1 MLAAGRSPAAAEAC
15 RIVLGGSLL
24 GFVFAWLLL
33 ARGVGRRTISLRSL
47 PCHPEKDATA
57 PLPLCPEKERKE
69 IKEVEDPTAFLLS
82 EPKLRSVIEQRQKRM
97 EQNDLEIQARA
108 EEDRK
113 AKVQQAA
120 EELRKKQAERKAQE
134 KLLKWEKEQLAKREG
149 MSTVAPEVG
158 GTQVHPLVPSVG
170 EAGGTQLHPLV
181 PIPAEAGGNRA
192 YGEHMIA
199 MNPEKEYQREA
210 EKLEKLRLQEV
221 EQRKRLEEQEEQED
235 QEEESEKKEEE
246 DEQDEGK
253 GKKAENGEEGGGSRV
268 WWVLLL
274 IAVAYAACLAAV
286 LQLPTSTGGLA
297 FLAADRG
304 GAALL
309 VAVAVVTAGLSASGL
324 AVEAKRL
331 AAARP
336 GVGVV
341 LAAVGGALWLA
352 GLLQL
357 SLDLGLQT
365 LPTPLGAVVRGF
377 ESYRA
382 VHSLSARRV
391 GEAVPCPHAGGR
403 ADITFQGAFDPTTL
417 GRPSAGAV
425 YLDLSSRFLPAK
437 EESRPVWLQPY
448 TPRLDQELWRFA
460 QLPRNQS
467 KALPKWALRLL
478 RGLYLRQGGAARLS
492 NGAWRGPAAALHGGL
507 NTDYAKVTPPLL
519 AVRAVWRR
527 SSMVAD
533 VHSNKWWNRT
543 EVRIMKELVGEDAE
557 AAMKPLKPRCEVA
570 PALLAEAPL
579 VEAMLALIAAVF
591 LWKLLMSGSA

>member
-221 EQRKRLEEQEEQED
+221 EQRKRLEEQEEQEER
-235 QEEESEKKEEE
+235 EEREQKEKDTLLAAQAREKEE
-246 DEQDEGK
+246 
-253 GKKAENGEEGGGSRV
+253 AASRV
-268 WWVLLL
+268 QATAEQNV
-274 IAVAYAACLAAV
+274 V
-286 LQLPTSTGGLA
+286 ST
-297 FLAADRG
+297 R
-304 GAALL
+304 
-309 VAVAVVTAGLSASGL
+309 
-324 AVEAKRL
+324 
-331 AAARP
+331 
-336 GVGVV
+336 
-341 LAAVGGALWLA
+341 
-352 GLLQL
+352 
-357 SLDLGLQT
+357 
-365 LPTPLGAVVRGF
+365 
-377 ESYRA
+377 
-382 VHSLSARRV
+382 
-391 GEAVPCPHAGGR
+391 
-403 ADITFQGAFDPTTL
+403 
-417 GRPSAGAV
+417 
-425 YLDLSSRFLPAK
+425 PAK
-437 EESRPVWLQPY
+437 EKCHTAVKGEKCFEHVMWSMRTGIHQRPEWYPGLTSKSSY
-448 TPRLDQELWRFA
+448 TAFQLVLNTTGTAHCPKPCSVDQERG
-460 QLPRNQS
+460 PSGGCRT
-467 KALPKWALRLL
+467 ALPGEDCYIQTLWAKNQGIYEHPEWYGSLTKSSSFESFQN
-478 RGLYLRQGGAARLS
+478 YLRTVQ
-492 NGAWRGPAAALHGGL
+492 H
-507 NTDYAKVTPPLL
+507 
-519 AVRAVWRR
+519 
-527 SSMVAD
+527 AD
-533 VHSNKWWNRT
+533 CPKPCMGN
-543 EVRIMKELVGEDAE
+543 E
-557 AAMKPLKPRCEVA
+557 AILQ
-570 PALLAEAPL
+570 
-579 VEAMLALIAAVF
+579 
-591 LWKLLMSGSA
+591 